1 MSYPNYTLVP
11 VESEDLPVL
20 AQFLHSSKQ
29 ALSINRLI
37 FLDWPNDKI
46 QMRMY
51 SGAVKGGFEDPSI
64 KNFKAVDNDTK
75 EIIGYIAFAKKAV
88 ATKEEIEA
96 QNKNFAEQKTPEG
109 INPPLY
115 AEVNN
120 AILQISKDFH
130 KIEHVELV
138 YMCVRI
144 ELQRRGIGSSLVKL
158 ATDQAK
164 EENIPFTAFAEAPA
178 LGFFEK
184 LGMQE
189 TRHVDIDLRKY
200 AAPNCGFGPFRLTG
214 MILNP

>member
-109 INPPLY
+109 INPPL
-115 AEVNN
+115 
-120 AILQISKDFH
+120 FTP
-130 KIEHVELV
+130 
-138 YMCVRI
+138 RI